1 FPPATDMIQGL
12 GWGTLALMGALVGGG
27 RLSWLAVLA
36 AAHGAGFLFLIN
48 GVHGGLRDLGND
60 LACGMKTTAIYYG
73 AQPLPGGGARS
84 SRGVQQFAWFA
95 FAVLVGP
102 WAIAFAA
109 NLFGYDDR
117 TW

>member
-36 AAHGAGFLFLIN
+36 AAHGCGFLFLIN

-60 LACGMKTTAIYYG
+60 LACGMRTTAIYFG
-73 AQPLPGGGARS
+73 AQPLASGGARS
-84 SRGVQQFAWFA
+84 SRALQTFAWLA
-95 FAVLVGP
+95 WTLLVGP
-102 WAIAFAA
+102 WALAFATDA
-109 NLFGYDDR
+109 FGY
-117 TW
+117 